1 MTEISDK
8 NGVIFFNFS
17 KRISNTASI
26 PFLSLEA
33 KSSDDSD
40 PEKEAFDNAEKGEKA
55 PIVEAEGGD
64 KPAVDPTAAGD
75 MANNSSPE
83 KKAAPAVVEAES
95 ETKDSED
102 KKSNGGART
111 PV

>member
-1 MTEISDK
+1 M
-8 NGVIFFNFS
+8 G
-17 KRISNTASI
+17 
-26 PFLSLEA
+26 
-33 KSSDDSD
+33 
-40 PEKEAFDNAEKGEKA
+40 
-55 PIVEAEGGD
+55 